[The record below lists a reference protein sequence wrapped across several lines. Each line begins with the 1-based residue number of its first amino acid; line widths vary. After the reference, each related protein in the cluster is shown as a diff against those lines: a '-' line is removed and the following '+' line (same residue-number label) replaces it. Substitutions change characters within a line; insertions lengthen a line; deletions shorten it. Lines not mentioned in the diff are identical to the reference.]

1 MKYAFEQRPN
11 ESARAFAAFSAY
23 LSMGAE
29 RSLALVA
36 RNLGKSTGLMERWS
50 RIHHWNARVRAHSQ
64 HLAAVEHEATEALAR
79 GKATEWLQRTQEV
92 RETEWEMHRKC
103 IAAAQKALNTFMK
116 RETQYANLA
125 DISRMPE
132 VASKLGRLASGMA
145 TDKTELTAEVAGT
158 ISIEFKAALEKIYG
172 DVVEGEVVV
181 EDGQLQMAN
190 GQGQMAD
197 GKGSNGGQA

>member
-1 MKYAFEQRPN
+1 MKHAFEQRPK

-50 RIHHWNARVRAHSQ
+50 RIHHWTERVRAHSE

-79 GKATEWLQRTQEV
+79 GKAAEWLQRTQEV

-103 IAAAQKALNTFMK
+103 IVAAQKALNTFME
-116 RETQYANLA
+116 REKQYANLA
-125 DISRMPE
+125 DISRMLE

-145 TDKTELTAEVAGT
+145 TEKTEMMGAVVGS

-181 EDGQLQMAN
+181 ENRQL
-190 GQGQMAD
+190 QMAD